1 MKDIFD
7 LADKA
12 ISDAYPDCDNRG
24 KGWWGAQRIPN
35 YGILRG
41 AIEKII
47 RNAIEAALKEKD
59 DLLNVY
65 QNTPFAHWHE
75 RALRAEEQIA
85 ALKAEIEQWKR
96 VVVTH
101 VEEIERLKEARTS

>member
-1 MKDIFD
+1 MKRYQPILDFIED
-7 LADKA
+7 ECRAEMEPYTTGDYVLY
-12 ISDAYPDCDNRG
+12 SDA
-24 KGWWGAQRIPN
+24 
-35 YGILRG
+35 
-41 AIEKII
+41 
-47 RNAIEAALKEKD
+47 EAALKEKD